1 MKAIAQGVL
10 RRAGLYQRI
19 KASNAYELY
28 WRFADRRLIH
38 RFHDEVAFYRHVLEG
53 LAPGDLIFDVG
64 ANDGTKTAMFLKL
77 GARVIA
83 VEPDEY
89 NQEIIRQKYL
99 AWRLRPKSVVIIDKA
114 VSDRESV
121 QTMFV
126 DAPGSAMN
134 TLSPKWVA
142 TLRGDESR
150 FGHRLDFGARKTIQ
164 TVTLEQLIS
173 TCGQP
178 FYIKVDVEGF
188 EVSVLRGLARRV
200 PYLSFEANLP
210 EFQPEAAEC
219 VHHLR
224 GIAPDGQFNYT
235 ASCQTG
241 LALDR
246 WVDAPAFL
254 DVLGNCRD
262 RSIEVFWRTGARA
275 Q

>member
-1 MKAIAQGVL
+1 MKAIAQGAL

-38 RFHDEVAFYRHVLEG
+38 RVHDEVAFYRRVLEG

-99 AWRLRPKSVVIIDKA
+99 VWRLRPKSVVIIDKA
-114 VSDRESV
+114 VSEHESV

-134 TLSPKWVA
+134 TRPSKS
-142 TLRGDESR
+142 TSR
-150 FGHRLDFGARKTIQ
+150 
-164 TVTLEQLIS
+164 
-173 TCGQP
+173 
-178 FYIKVDVEGF
+178 
-188 EVSVLRGLARRV
+188 
-200 PYLSFEANLP
+200 
-210 EFQPEAAEC
+210 
-219 VHHLR
+219 
-224 GIAPDGQFNYT
+224 
-235 ASCQTG
+235 
-241 LALDR
+241 
-246 WVDAPAFL
+246 
-254 DVLGNCRD
+254 
-262 RSIEVFWRTGARA
+262 RTK
-275 Q
+275 